1 MIEESVPRVENGKAS
16 PKCCAGCGSTS
27 KARMAPHANAR
38 NYTGPMFCAGCNP
51 RFAGGGDAALRLLVT
66 L

>member
-1 MIEESVPRVENGKAS
+1 MDKNSVARVDHASGKAL
-16 PKCCAGCGSTS
+16 PKSCAGCGSTS
-27 KARMAPHANAR
+27 KARMAPVPNAR

-51 RFAGGGDAALRLLVT
+51 RFAASAAMRSLVS